1 MPEVILK
8 QDDQLFKD
16 AFEQEAQVS
25 ERTQELK
32 TPKQMVETLLDHKNK
47 LFANITHE
55 FKTPLVLI

>member
-32 TPKQMVETLLDHKNK
+32 TQ
-47 LFANITHE
+47 
-55 FKTPLVLI
+55 KTDG